1 MTKLTNEGVDEDYVD
16 QGEGDDDQVDERGGN
31 DDQVDLR
38 RGE

>member
-16 QGEGDDDQVDERGGN
+16 QGGGD